1 LKKIVFFCCKV
12 KKVLLSGFGTHGY
25 NSLDEINIKTSF
37 YGYVSI
43 VMREEPVVGVVAFVR
58 EVCFHKK
65 ISSAG

>member
-1 LKKIVFFCCKV
+1 M
-12 KKVLLSGFGTHGY
+12 LLTGLSTHGY
-25 NSLDEINIKTSF
+25 KSLDKISVKTSF

-43 VMREEPVVGVVAFVR
+43 VMREEPVVGVVVFVR

>member
-1 LKKIVFFCCKV
+1 MKGM
-12 KKVLLSGFGTHGY
+12 LLSGLSTHGY
-25 NSLDEINIKTSF
+25 KSLDEISVKTSF

-43 VMREEPVVGVVAFVR
+43 VMREEPVVGVVAFAQ

>member
-1 LKKIVFFCCKV
+1 M
-12 KKVLLSGFGTHGY
+12 LLSGFGTHGY
-25 NSLDEINIKTSF
+25 NSLDEISVKTSF